1 MIITVILFLT
11 RAHVKSFQVISGPLA
26 KNRTYT
32 ALAVREE
39 TIVTAD
45 AGGYITYYARENS
58 KVKKYGAV
66 YSVSPN
72 AQISEESELSDD
84 SLRAIGSDVR
94 DFSASFEVGKFNDTY
109 SFKNRIE
116 GRVLDNSLLDTSD
129 LAEMKGKNSVTIG
142 SQTIATSPS
151 DGIVSYTLDGYEGFD
166 IKGITPD
173 DMDRNSYKQTVL
185 PYCTRISDAARRIGC
200 VNTLVRRPDGWHGY
214 NTDYDGFRYLLAEG
228 GIDPAGKKALILGN
242 GGASLT
248 ARTALADLGAS
259 GIVILSRSVQ
269 AEHPVRIDTYDRIGL
284 YAEAE
289 IVVNTTPVGMYPG
302 NGEKPVDLKLFPK
315 CRGAADVIYNP
326 ARTAFLLQ
334 AEELGI
340 PHRGGLGMLTAQ
352 ARRSAELWLDTA
364 IPDRKVKEVT
374 AALEKEMRNI
384 ALVGMPGCGKT
395 SIGRALKEKTGRIF
409 FDTDEMVEQ
418 RTGRKIPD
426 ILAEDGEEAFRRL
439 ETAALEEAGRESGC
453 IIATGGGCVTKE
465 RNDPLLHQNSTV
477 VWIRRDLRLL
487 PADGRPLSASC
498 TAEALYEQRKDRY
511 AEFADLTVENNDT
524 VEDAAER
531 ILEKLERS

>member
-1 MIITVILFLT
+1 MNNKNQIRNFTFSDIRHIRPNIGTIIFGAVFLYMIITVILFLT
-11 RAHVKSFQVISGPLA
+11 RAHVNSFQVISGPLA

-185 PYCTRISDAARRIGC
+185 KTNGQVRAGQQIYKI
-200 VNTLVRRPDGWHGY
+200 VNSEKWTL
-214 NTDYDGFRYLLAEG
+214 
-228 GIDPAGKKALILGN
+228 IIQ
-242 GGASLT
+242 LT
-248 ARTALADLGAS
+248 ARQIIQLADRQTIRVKFLQDGSTQTAAF
-259 GIVILSRSVQ
+259 SVF
-269 AEHPVRIDTYDRIGL
+269 
-284 YAEAE
+284 
-289 IVVNTTPVGMYPG
+289 PG
-302 NGEKPVDLKLFPK
+302 ENGEYYGKLDFSTGLLRFIDSRFIEIELVTNTATGLKVPVTSIVTKTFYVIPKEYASYGGSTTETGFLKVSKSSDGSEEVTFVSPTLYELKDGKYYVDTSEFSE
-315 CRGAADVIYNP
+315 GDVIIKD
-326 ARTAFLLQ
+326 
-334 AEELGI
+334 G
-340 PHRGGLGMLTAQ
+340 
-352 ARRSAELWLDTA
+352 SSS
-364 IPDRKVKEVT
+364 DRFIVRDT
-374 AALEKEMRNI
+374 AALEGVYSMNKGYAVFRKVNI
-384 ALVGMPGCGKT
+384 IDKNEQFCLV
-395 SIGRALKEKTGRIF
+395 
-409 FDTDEMVEQ
+409 
-418 RTGRKIPD
+418 
-426 ILAEDGEEAFRRL
+426 
-439 ETAALEEAGRESGC
+439 ESGTSYG
-453 IIATGGGCVTKE
+453 ITQFDFI
-465 RNDPLLHQNSTV
+465 
-477 VWIRRDLRLL
+477 
-487 PADGRPLSASC
+487 
-498 TAEALYEQRKDRY
+498 
-511 AEFADLTVENNDT
+511 VENSSDVKESDIT
-524 VEDAAER
+524 TR
-531 ILEKLERS
+531 

>member
-1 MIITVILFLT
+1 MNNKNQIRNFTFSDIRHIRPNIGTIIFGAVFLYMIITVILFLT

-185 PYCTRISDAARRIGC
+185 KTNGQVRAGQQIYKIVSSEKWTLLRFIDSRFIEIELVTNTATGLKVPVTSIVTKTFYVIPKEYASYGGSTTETGFLKVSKSSDGSEE
-200 VNTLVRRPDGWHGY
+200 VTFVSPTLYELKDGKY
-214 NTDYDGFRYLLAEG
+214 YVDTSEFSEG
-228 GIDPAGKKALILGN
+228 
-242 GGASLT
+242 
-248 ARTALADLGAS
+248 
-259 GIVILSRSVQ
+259 
-269 AEHPVRIDTYDRIGL
+269 
-284 YAEAE
+284 
-289 IVVNTTPVGMYPG
+289 
-302 NGEKPVDLKLFPK
+302 
-315 CRGAADVIYNP
+315 DVIIKD
-326 ARTAFLLQ
+326 
-334 AEELGI
+334 G
-340 PHRGGLGMLTAQ
+340 
-352 ARRSAELWLDTA
+352 SSS
-364 IPDRKVKEVT
+364 DRVIVRDT
-374 AALEKEMRNI
+374 AALVGVYSMNKWYAVFRKVNI
-384 ALVGMPGCGKT
+384 IDKNEQFCLV
-395 SIGRALKEKTGRIF
+395 
-409 FDTDEMVEQ
+409 
-418 RTGRKIPD
+418 
-426 ILAEDGEEAFRRL
+426 
-439 ETAALEEAGRESGC
+439 ESGTSYG
-453 IIATGGGCVTKE
+453 ITQFDFI
-465 RNDPLLHQNSTV
+465 
-477 VWIRRDLRLL
+477 
-487 PADGRPLSASC
+487 
-498 TAEALYEQRKDRY
+498 
-511 AEFADLTVENNDT
+511 VENSSDVKESDIT
-524 VEDAAER
+524 TR
-531 ILEKLERS
+531 

>member
-1 MIITVILFLT
+1 MNNKNQIRNFTFSDIRHIRPNIGTIIFGAVFLYMIITVILFLT

-185 PYCTRISDAARRIGC
+185 KTNGQVRAGQQIYKI
-200 VNTLVRRPDGWHGY
+200 VNSEKWTL
-214 NTDYDGFRYLLAEG
+214 
-228 GIDPAGKKALILGN
+228 IIQ
-242 GGASLT
+242 LT
-248 ARTALADLGAS
+248 ARQIIQLADRQTIRVKFLQDGSTQTAAFS
-259 GIVILSRSVQ
+259 VFPSRS
-269 AEHPVRIDTYDRIGL
+269 
-284 YAEAE
+284 
-289 IVVNTTPVGMYPG
+289 
-302 NGEKPVDLKLFPK
+302 
-315 CRGAADVIYNP
+315 
-326 ARTAFLLQ
+326 
-334 AEELGI
+334 
-340 PHRGGLGMLTAQ
+340 
-352 ARRSAELWLDTA
+352 S
-364 IPDRKVKEVT
+364 
-374 AALEKEMRNI
+374 
-384 ALVGMPGCGKT
+384 
-395 SIGRALKEKTGRIF
+395 S
-409 FDTDEMVEQ
+409 
-418 RTGRKIPD
+418 
-426 ILAEDGEEAFRRL
+426 
-439 ETAALEEAGRESGC
+439 
-453 IIATGGGCVTKE
+453 
-465 RNDPLLHQNSTV
+465 
-477 VWIRRDLRLL
+477 
-487 PADGRPLSASC
+487 
-498 TAEALYEQRKDRY
+498 
-511 AEFADLTVENNDT
+511 
-524 VEDAAER
+524 
-531 ILEKLERS
+531 